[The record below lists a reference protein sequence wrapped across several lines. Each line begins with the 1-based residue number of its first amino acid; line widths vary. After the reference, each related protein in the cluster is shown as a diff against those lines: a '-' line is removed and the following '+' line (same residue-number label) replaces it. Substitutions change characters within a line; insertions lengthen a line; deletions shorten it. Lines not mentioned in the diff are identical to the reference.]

1 MVSVMVN
8 TVVNLD
14 YRMRPLW
21 IRKKKKSK
29 WAQLEILKDP
39 NIQSLEK
46 YMGKLG
52 GEILK
57 RKTGLQ
63 SKTLTWAGSRR

>member
-1 MVSVMVN
+1 MVSVVVN

-21 IRKKKKSK
+21 IRKKKKKSK
-29 WAQLEILKDP
+29 WAQLGILEDS

-52 GEILK
+52 GK
-57 RKTGLQ
+57 F
-63 SKTLTWAGSRR
+63 

>member
-1 MVSVMVN
+1 MVSVVVN

-29 WAQLEILKDP
+29 WAQLGILEDS

-52 GEILK
+52 GK
-57 RKTGLQ
+57 F
-63 SKTLTWAGSRR
+63 